1 MNNRGATLGLGGC
14 RSELARDGRGEIACE
29 QAPTSLTRRLRR
41 YRERLRFNCMIRG
54 NIGRRRSEGPGWSA
68 CRGFTLLELL
78 LSLALVGLLLV
89 AMNQFIFSMG
99 ELWGR
104 GADVRLFDQHVRA
117 VTRFVEETL
126 HSTALPAASGAQ
138 ALGIQDVRMPDG
150 PTGTM
155 LTFELP
161 AGSRVLLW
169 PGAPLPDVVC
179 ALGVRQDQ
187 GLVLYWHSRLEQHFA
202 DEPPRAT
209 VLTPLVTGVSYDYYN
224 ASTNSWQ
231 NYPMLQRGGKGQ
243 WQLPTRLRLRFTYE
257 KMTRETIV
265 TVPAAVQ
272 ALPLF

>member
-1 MNNRGATLGLGGC
+1 
-14 RSELARDGRGEIACE
+14 
-29 QAPTSLTRRLRR
+29 
-41 YRERLRFNCMIRG
+41 MIRG

-117 VTRFVEETL
+117 VTRFVEQTL
-126 HSTALPAASGAQ
+126 HSTALPTASGAQ
-138 ALGIQDVRMPDG
+138 ALAIQDVRLPDG
-150 PTGTM
+150 PTGTL

-161 AGSRVLLW
+161 AGSRVLPW

-224 ASTNSWQ
+224 ATSNSWQ
-231 NYPMLQRGGKGQ
+231 NYQTLQRASSGQ
-243 WQLPTRLRLRFTYE
+243 WQLPTRLRLQFAYG
-257 KMTRETIV
+257 KMTREMIV
-265 TVPAAVQ
+265 TLPVAVGT
-272 ALPLF
+272 LPLF

>member
-138 ALGIQDVRMPDG
+138 A
-150 PTGTM
+150 
-155 LTFELP
+155 
-161 AGSRVLLW
+161 S
-169 PGAPLPDVVC
+169 
-179 ALGVRQDQ
+179 
-187 GLVLYWHSRLEQHFA
+187 FA
-202 DEPPRAT
+202 DLSAT
-209 VLTPLVTGVSYDYYN
+209 KQTLDLWSGRLTSTFVFDGQPVEVRGGGPDQNLILLDDAIVYN
-224 ASTNSWQ
+224 ASH
-231 NYPMLQRGGKGQ
+231 
-243 WQLPTRLRLRFTYE
+243 
-257 KMTRETIV
+257 
-265 TVPAAVQ
+265 
-272 ALPLF
+272 LFGFFSVNLF

>member
-1 MNNRGATLGLGGC
+1 
-14 RSELARDGRGEIACE
+14 
-29 QAPTSLTRRLRR
+29 
-41 YRERLRFNCMIRG
+41 
-54 NIGRRRSEGPGWSA
+54 
-68 CRGFTLLELL
+68 
-78 LSLALVGLLLV
+78 
-89 AMNQFIFSMG
+89 
-99 ELWGR
+99 
-104 GADVRLFDQHVRA
+104 
-117 VTRFVEETL
+117 
-126 HSTALPAASGAQ
+126 
-138 ALGIQDVRMPDG
+138 MPDG

-202 DEPPRAT
+202 NEPPRAT

-265 TVPAAVQ
+265 TVPAAAQ

>member
-1 MNNRGATLGLGGC
+1 MKT
-14 RSELARDGRGEIACE
+14 
-29 QAPTSLTRRLRR
+29 
-41 YRERLRFNCMIRG
+41 
-54 NIGRRRSEGPGWSA
+54 GRRRPETGALRPDLEYRIPERSEKFLSPSGLWGSSLRFPVAGFRSPCA
-68 CRGFTLLELL
+68 GFTLLELL

-117 VTRFVEETL
+117 VTRFVEQTI
-126 HSTALPAASGAQ
+126 HGTAMPTARGIQ
-138 ALGIQDVRMPDG
+138 ALAVQDVRLPDG
-150 PTGTM
+150 PTTTL

-169 PGAPLPDVVC
+169 PEQPLPDVVC
-179 ALGVRQDQ
+179 ALGVRQEQ

-209 VLTPLVTGVSYDYYN
+209 VLTPLVTGLSYDYYDAN
-224 ASTNSWQ
+224 FKTWQ
-231 NYPMLQRGGKGQ
+231 NYQTLQRDKNSQ
-243 WQLPTRLRLRFTYE
+243 WQLPTRLRLKFTYDN
-257 KMTRETIV
+257 MTRETV
-265 TVPAAVQ
+265 VALPVASP